1 MVYYF
6 QFIGMLMTK
15 FNFNPKYT
23 ITNSIAN
30 NILKIE
36 QLKDQIKNL
45 PVTPHLMASLRES
58 AKLTTT
64 HYSTQIEGN
73 RLTQEQV
80 IEVIK
85 NKKCI
90 PKRKRDE
97 DEIKGYYKAIQ
108 FVEKLAMKKT
118 LISEEDLNKIHT
130 LVENNKE
137 IKYRD
142 GQNVITDSSTGEIVY
157 MPPEAEDV
165 PILMK
170 DFINWLNLDKE
181 TPILIKAAIAH
192 YQYVTIHPYYDG
204 NGRSARLLTTLIM
217 HKNGYDLK
225 GIYSL
230 EEYYAKDLYSYYNA
244 ITVGPSHNYY
254 MGRAEA
260 DITNWIEYFIEGVKI
275 SFEKVYEKAKLE
287 SGTKDLSPIMRD
299 LDIKQRKI
307 LQIFENQKT
316 ITSGDIAEFFNFA
329 PRTAR
334 KLAQDWVK
342 EGFLIVVDSSK
353 KARKY
358 QLKQELEQKLYR

>member
-1 MVYYF
+1 
-6 QFIGMLMTK
+6 MTK
-15 FNFNPKYT
+15 FNFNPKYS
-23 ITNSIAN
+23 ITKSITN

-36 QLKDQIKNL
+36 QLKEQIKNL

-58 AKLTTT
+58 AKLITT

-85 NKKCI
+85 NKKVI
-90 PKRKRDE
+90 PQRKRDE
-97 DEIKGYYKAIQ
+97 NEIKGYYKAIQ
-108 FVEKLAMKKT
+108 FVEKFATKKT
-118 LISEEDLNKIHT
+118 SISEEDLNKIHS

-137 IKYRD
+137 VKYRA

-157 MPPEAEDV
+157 MPPEATDV

-170 DFINWLNLDKE
+170 DFIDWLNLDKE
-181 TPILIKAAIAH
+181 TPILIKAGIAH

-204 NGRSARLLTTLIM
+204 NGRSARLLTTLIL

-230 EEYYAKDLYSYYNA
+230 EEYYAKDLNGYYNA

-260 DITNWIEYFIEGVKI
+260 DLTDWIEYFIKGVKEA
-275 SFEKVYEKAKLE
+275 FEKVYEKAKLE
-287 SGTKDLSPIMRD
+287 SGTRDLSPILRN
-299 LDIKQRKI
+299 LDVKQRKI
-307 LQIFENQKT
+307 LQLFENQKK
-316 ITSGDIAEFFNFA
+316 ITSSDIAEFFNFA

-334 KLAQDWVK
+334 KLAQDWVE
-342 EGFLIVVDSSK
+342 EGFLVIVDNSK

-358 QLKQELEQKLYR
+358 QLQQELEQKLYT

>member
-1 MVYYF
+1 
-6 QFIGMLMTK
+6 MTK
-15 FNFNPKYT
+15 FNFNPKYS
-23 ITNSIAN
+23 ITKSITN

-36 QLKDQIKNL
+36 QLKEQIKNL

-58 AKLTTT
+58 AKLITT

-85 NKKCI
+85 NKKVI
-90 PKRKRDE
+90 PQRKRDE
-97 DEIKGYYKAIQ
+97 NEIKGYYKAIQ
-108 FVEKLAMKKT
+108 FVEKLATKKT
-118 LISEEDLNKIHT
+118 SISEEDLNKIHS

-137 IKYRD
+137 VKYRD
-142 GQNVITDSSTGEIVY
+142 GQNVITDSATGEIVY
-157 MPPEAEDV
+157 MPPEATDV
-165 PILMK
+165 PKLMK
-170 DFINWLNLDKE
+170 DFIDWLNLDKE
-181 TPILIKAAIAH
+181 TPILIKAGIAH

-204 NGRSARLLTTLIM
+204 NGRSARLLTTLIL

-230 EEYYAKDLYSYYNA
+230 EEYYAKDLNGYYNA

-260 DITNWIEYFIEGVKI
+260 DLTDWIEYFIQGVKEA
-275 SFEKVYEKAKLE
+275 FEKVYEKAKLE
-287 SGTKDLSPIMRD
+287 SGTRDLSPILRN
-299 LDIKQRKI
+299 LDVKQRKI
-307 LQIFENQKT
+307 LQLFENQKK
-316 ITSGDIAEFFNFA
+316 ITSSDIAEFFNFA

-334 KLAQDWVK
+334 KLAQDWVE
-342 EGFLIVVDSSK
+342 EGFLVIVDNSK

-358 QLKQELEQKLYR
+358 QLQQELEQKLYT

>member
-1 MVYYF
+1 
-6 QFIGMLMTK
+6 MTK
-15 FNFNPKYT
+15 FNFNPKYS
-23 ITNSIAN
+23 ITKSITN

-36 QLKDQIKNL
+36 QLKEQIKNL

-58 AKLTTT
+58 AKLITT

-85 NKKCI
+85 NKKVI
-90 PKRKRDE
+90 PQRKRDE
-97 DEIKGYYKAIQ
+97 NEIKGYYKAIQ
-108 FVEKLAMKKT
+108 FVEKLATKKT
-118 LISEEDLNKIHT
+118 SISEEDLNKIHS

-137 IKYRD
+137 VKYRD

-157 MPPEAEDV
+157 MPPEATDV

-170 DFINWLNLDKE
+170 DFIDWLNLDKE
-181 TPILIKAAIAH
+181 TPILIKAGIAH

-204 NGRSARLLTTLIM
+204 NGRSARLLTTLIL

-230 EEYYAKDLYSYYNA
+230 EEYYAKDLNGYYNA

-260 DITNWIEYFIEGVKI
+260 DITNWIEYFIQGVKE

-287 SGTKDLSPIMRD
+287 SGTKDLSPILRN
-299 LDIKQRKI
+299 LDVKQRKI
-307 LQIFENQKT
+307 LQLFENQKT
-316 ITSGDIAEFFNFA
+316 ITSNDIAEFFNFA

-334 KLAQDWVK
+334 KLAQDWVE
-342 EGFLIVVDSSK
+342 EGFLVIADSSK
-353 KARKY
+353 KSRKY
-358 QLKQELEQKLYR
+358 TLNDILENKLFE